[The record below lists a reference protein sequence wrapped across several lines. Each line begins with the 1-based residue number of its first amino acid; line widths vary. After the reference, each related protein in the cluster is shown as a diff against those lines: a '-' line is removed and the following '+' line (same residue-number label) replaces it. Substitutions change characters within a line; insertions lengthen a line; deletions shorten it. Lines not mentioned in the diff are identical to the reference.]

1 MIVAWDRPRT
11 AARAPRH
18 QHPQIM
24 KRDGPLDR
32 VSDPTG
38 DTAAIPDETFTSIV
52 FG

>member
-18 QHPQIM
+18 QPPPRM
-24 KRDGPLDR
+24 KRDGRLDR
-32 VSDPTG
+32 GSDPAG